1 MTRAD
6 ALRGLAALSA
16 LPVMPT
22 MAAAPNAQNLNAG
35 RDLTALIGATAL
47 TGSDL
52 TPLPDSV
59 ILLRGAKIEAV
70 GRRGNVA
77 IPESAFRVDL
87 SGRYVM
93 PGLIDSH
100 VHFFQS
106 GGLYTRPDAIDLR
119 SVRPYTDEIEWVH
132 ANLSDTFARKPAKR
146 TSAHA

>member
-1 MTRAD
+1 MCFFHSPSLHAMTRAD

-77 IPESAFRVDL
+77 IPESAFRVQPL
-87 SGRYVM
+87 
-93 PGLIDSH
+93 
-100 VHFFQS
+100 
-106 GGLYTRPDAIDLR
+106 RPLRDAGVDR
-119 SVRPYTDEIEWVH
+119 
-132 ANLSDTFARKPAKR
+132 
-146 TSAHA
+146 